1 MLGLV
6 GKKLGMSQIFNEDGK
21 VVPVTIIEVGPCQIL
36 EIKNEDKEGYNALK
50 LGYFPIKENK
60 LIKPIKGYFDK
71 LNSLLKEKNIRIE
84 TYKIIK
90 EFRTEEKLSNYEV
103 GQFIDVSFF
112 EGTKYVDVTG
122 KSKGK
127 GFQGMIK
134 RHNAGGGKMS
144 HGSKFHRTPGSTG
157 QREEPG
163 RVRKNKRMP
172 GHLGCETVS
181 VQNLEVVKI
190 FKDKN
195 VIMVKGAVP
204 GARNSIVYIKKAV
217 KAS

>member
-6 GKKLGMSQIFNEDGK
+6 GKKIGMSQIFNDKGE
-21 VVPVTIIEVGPCQIL
+21 VVPVTLIEVGPCQVL
-36 EIKNEDKEGYNALK
+36 EIKTVDKEGYNALK
-50 LGYFPIKENK
+50 LGYQPVKENK
-60 LIKPIKGYFDK
+60 LIKPIKGYFQK
-71 LNSLLKEKNIRIE
+71 LNNIFGEKNIKFE
-84 TYKIIK
+84 NYKIIK
-90 EFRTEEKLSNYEV
+90 EFRSEDKISGFEI
-103 GQFIDVSFF
+103 GQIVDASFF
-112 EGTKYVDVTG
+112 ENVKFVDVTG

-172 GHLGCETVS
+172 GHLGNEVVS

-190 FKDKN
+190 IKEKN

-204 GARNSIVYIKKAV
+204 GAKNSIVFVKKAIKK
-217 KAS
+217 